1 MERFVVT
8 IARENGSGGRV
19 IGEKLADRLKVP
31 FYNRDLL
38 RLASDESGISEQLFA
53 KADEDARRTRLFRV
67 AQDAFRGEVIPP
79 DRDDFVSNE
88 NLFRYQ
94 ARIILE
100 LARTESCVII
110 GRCADY
116 ILKDHK
122 NAVRIFIH
130 APLEERVAT
139 IMRRHNLSE
148 DAARKEIAR
157 VDKRRANYY
166 RTFTG
171 SDWRDAGHYDLCR
184 DSAARGQDR
193 FVELAAGFL
202 ALRFGEKV

>member
-1 MERFVVT
+1 MKKFVVT
-8 IARENGSGGRV
+8 IARENGSGGRAV
-19 IGEKLADRLKVP
+19 GEKLAQRLGVP

-171 SDWRDAGHYDLCR
+171 
-184 DSAARGQDR
+184 
-193 FVELAAGFL
+193 
-202 ALRFGEKV
+202 

>member
-1 MERFVVT
+1 MKKFVVT
-8 IARENGSGGRV
+8 IARENGSGGRAV
-19 IGEKLADRLKVP
+19 GEKLAQRLGVP

-53 KADEDARRTRLFRV
+53 RADEEVKRTHLFRV
-67 AQDAFRGEVIPP
+67 AQDAYKGEVIPP

-94 ARIILE
+94 ARVILE
-100 LARTESCVII
+100 LARTENCVII

-116 ILKDHK
+116 ILKDYE
-122 NAVRIFIH
+122 NVVRVFVH
-130 APLEERVAT
+130 APLAARIST
-139 IMRRHNLSE
+139 IMERHNLSE
-148 DAARKEIAR
+148 EAARREIAR

-171 SDWRDAGHYDLCR
+171 TDWRDASHYDLCLN
-184 DSAARGQDR
+184 SADLGLDKCVGL
-193 FVELAAGFL
+193 VEKFL
-202 ALRFGEKV
+202 DLRLGD

>member
-1 MERFVVT
+1 MKKFVIT
-8 IARENGSGGRV
+8 IARENGSGGRA
-19 IGEKLADRLKVP
+19 IGEALVRHLGIE

-53 KADEDARRTRLFRV
+53 RADEKVKGTLLFRI
-67 AQDAFRGEVIPP
+67 ARSAYRGEVIPP

-94 ARIILE
+94 ARVILE
-100 LARTESCVII
+100 LARTENCVII

-116 ILKDHK
+116 VLRDEPG
-122 NAVRIFIH
+122 VLRVFVH
-130 APLEERVAT
+130 APLEARIKTLME
-139 IMRRHNLSE
+139 RHNIGE
-148 DAARKEIAR
+148 EAARREIAA

-171 SDWRDAGHYDLCR
+171 SDWRDAGHYDLSLN
-184 DSAARGQDR
+184 SAELGLDR
-193 FVELAAGFL
+193 CVELVADYL
-202 ALRFGEKV
+202 PLRFGK

>member
-1 MERFVVT
+1 MDRFVVT

-19 IGEKLADRLKVP
+19 IGEQLADRLKVP
-31 FYNRDLL
+31 FYNRALL

-53 KADEDARRTRLFRV
+53 KADEDARHARLFRI
-67 AQDAFRGEVIPP
+67 ARDALRGEVIPP

-100 LARTESCVII
+100 LANTESCVII

-122 NAVRIFIH
+122 NVLRIFIH
-130 APLEERVAT
+130 APLEDRVAI

-148 DAARKEIAR
+148 EAARKEIAR

-171 SDWRDAGHYDLCR
+171 SDWRDAGHYDLCL
-184 DSAARGQDR
+184 DSAALGQKKC
-193 FVELAAGFL
+193 VELAAGYL
-202 ALRFGEKV
+202 SLRLGVKI

>member
-1 MERFVVT
+1 MKKFVIT
-8 IARENGSGGRV
+8 IARENGSGGRAV
-19 IGEKLADRLKVP
+19 GEKLARRLGVP

-53 KADEDARRTRLFRV
+53 RADEEVKRTHLFRV
-67 AQDAFRGEVIPP
+67 AQDAYKGEVIPP

-94 ARIILE
+94 ARVILE
-100 LARTESCVII
+100 LARTENCVII

-116 ILKDHK
+116 ILKDYE
-122 NAVRIFIH
+122 NVVRVFVH
-130 APLEERVAT
+130 APLAARIST
-139 IMRRHNLSE
+139 IMERHNLSE
-148 DAARKEIAR
+148 EAARREIAR

-171 SDWRDAGHYDLCR
+171 TDWRDASHYDLCLN
-184 DSAARGQDR
+184 SADLGMDKCVDLVAK
-193 FVELAAGFL
+193 FL
-202 ALRFGEKV
+202 DIRLGE